1 MGERNLKKQL
11 YLPIIGI
18 IDAELLMFY
27 SQTILGLG
35 LHIINFLSIILIMIF
50 SKSLKEKEKNILYS
64 LTLVILLRMV
74 NISTPQFFT
83 NTLQQYPLIY
93 GIMFIPIYSI
103 IKNQQISSEELGINF
118 KKLYIYLP
126 LAILIGFIAAISEY
140 RILNPIAMISDLRFS
155 NIALIALVMFVFI
168 ATAEELIFRSIL
180 QTRLEKV
187 VGLRYGILITGI
199 IFGIEH
205 ASYGIINEIIFAGI
219 FGIIMGYIFQKMRN
233 ILFNISIHGTANVI
247 LFGILPFY
255 KLI

>member
-1 MGERNLKKQL
+1 VGERILKRQL
-11 YLPIIGI
+11 YFPIIGI

-35 LHIINFLSIILIMIF
+35 IHIINFLAIIFILIF
-50 SKSLKEKEKNILYS
+50 GKLKEKEKNFLYS

-93 GIMFIPIYSI
+93 GIMFVPIYLI
-103 IKNQQISSEELGINF
+103 IKGQQISSDELGINF
-118 KKLYIYLP
+118 KKLYIYIP

-140 RILNPIAMISDLRFS
+140 KILNPIAMIGDLRFS
-155 NIALIALVMFVFI
+155 NIALIILVMFVFI
-168 ATAEELIFRSIL
+168 ATAEEFIFRSIL

-187 VGLRYGILITGI
+187 IGLNYGVLISGI
-199 IFGIEH
+199 IFGIMH
-205 ASYGIINEIIFAGI
+205 ASYGIINEIIFATI
-219 FGIIMGYIFQKMRN
+219 FGIIMGYIFQKVRN
-233 ILFNISIHGTANVI
+233 LPFIISIHGTANVI
-247 LFGILPFY
+247 LFGVLPFY

>member
-1 MGERNLKKQL
+1 MGERILKRQL
-11 YLPIIGI
+11 YFPIIGI

-35 LHIINFLSIILIMIF
+35 IHIINFLAIIFILIF
-50 SKSLKEKEKNILYS
+50 GKLKEKEKNFLYS

-93 GIMFIPIYSI
+93 GIMFVPIYLI
-103 IKNQQISSEELGINF
+103 IKGQQISSDELGINF
-118 KKLYIYLP
+118 KKLYIYIP

-140 RILNPIAMISDLRFS
+140 KILNPIAMIGDLRFS
-155 NIALIALVMFVFI
+155 NIALIILVMFVFI
-168 ATAEELIFRSIL
+168 ATAEEFIFRSIL

-187 VGLRYGILITGI
+187 IGLNYGVLISGI
-199 IFGIEH
+199 IFGIMH
-205 ASYGIINEIIFAGI
+205 ASYGIINEIIFATI
-219 FGIIMGYIFQKMRN
+219 FGIIMGYIFQKVRN
-233 ILFNISIHGTANVI
+233 LPFIISIHGTANVI
-247 LFGILPFY
+247 LFGVLPFY

>member
-1 MGERNLKKQL
+1 MGECDLKRQL

-18 IDAELLMFY
+18 IDAELIMFY
-27 SQTILGLG
+27 NQTIIGLG
-35 LHIINFLSIILIMIF
+35 LHIVNFLAIIFIIIF
-50 SKSLKEKEKNILYS
+50 SRSLKEKEKNILYS

-126 LAILIGFIAAISEY
+126 IAILIGFIAAISEY
-140 RILNPIAMISDLRFS
+140 KILNPIAMISDLRFS
-155 NIALIALVMFVFI
+155 NIALIILVMFVFI
-168 ATAEELIFRSIL
+168 ATAEEFIFRSIL

-187 VGLRYGILITGI
+187 VGLRFGVLISGI
-199 IFGIEH
+199 IFGIMH
-205 ASYGIINEIIFAGI
+205 ASYGIISEIIFAGM
-219 FGIIMGYIFQKMRN
+219 FGIIMGYIFQKVRN
-233 ILFNISIHGTANVI
+233 LPFIISIHGTANVI

>member
-1 MGERNLKKQL
+1 LKRQL
-11 YLPIIGI
+11 YFPIIGI

-35 LHIINFLSIILIMIF
+35 IHIINFLAIIFILIF
-50 SKSLKEKEKNILYS
+50 GKLKEKEKNFLYS

-93 GIMFIPIYSI
+93 GIMFVPIYLI
-103 IKNQQISSEELGINF
+103 IKGQQISSDELGINF
-118 KKLYIYLP
+118 KKLYIYIP

-140 RILNPIAMISDLRFS
+140 KILNPIAMIGDLRFS
-155 NIALIALVMFVFI
+155 NIALIILVMFVFI
-168 ATAEELIFRSIL
+168 ATAEEFIFRSIL

-187 VGLRYGILITGI
+187 IGLNYGVLISGI
-199 IFGIEH
+199 IFGIMH
-205 ASYGIINEIIFAGI
+205 ASYGIINEIIFATI
-219 FGIIMGYIFQKMRN
+219 FGIIMGYIFQKVRN
-233 ILFNISIHGTANVI
+233 LPFIISIHGTANVI
-247 LFGILPFY
+247 LFGVLPFY